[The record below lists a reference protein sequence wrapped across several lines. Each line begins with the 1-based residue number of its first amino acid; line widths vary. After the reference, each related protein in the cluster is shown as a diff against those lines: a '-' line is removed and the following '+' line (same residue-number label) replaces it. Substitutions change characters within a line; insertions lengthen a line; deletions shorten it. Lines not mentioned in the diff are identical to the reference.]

1 MDDNILFKSNTTEL
15 QEFEF
20 QGETIENLGN
30 VVIYKDG
37 LTPAIT
43 DMG

>member
-1 MDDNILFKSNTTEL
+1 MDENILFESNTTEL
-15 QEFEF
+15 EEFVF
-20 QGETIENLGN
+20 QGQTIENLGN

-43 DMG
+43 DIG